1 MRHGLAAAVLLL
13 TAGCSSGFSQADI
26 DEAVAEALAEQATTT
41 TVPTSD
47 RVETAPQITAATPP
61 SSTTTAVS
69 SSTTTTEFVEPGIA
83 VVGPHAFEC
92 GIALEGI
99 YVQMLNIEANIE
111 NLLLPHLDEPDAI
124 DDAVYILLQYQE
136 LVTSVAEGC
145 TPWYEELS
153 VAINGEGS
161 ETWSLL
167 P

>member
-1 MRHGLAAAVLLL
+1 MKRGLAAAVLLL

-26 DEAVAEALAEQATTT
+26 DEAVAEALADQAIATTMPAS
-41 TVPTSD
+41 V
-47 RVETAPQITAATPP
+47 RVETAPQNTGASPP
-61 SSTTTAVS
+61 
-69 SSTTTTEFVEPGIA
+69 SSTTTTEFAEPGIA

-111 NLLLPHLDEPDAI
+111 NLLPHLDEPDAI
-124 DDAVYILLQYQE
+124 NDAVYVLRQYQE

-145 TPWYEELS
+145 TPWYQELS

>member
-13 TAGCSSGFSQADI
+13 TAGCSSGFSQADV

-47 RVETAPQITAATPP
+47 RVETAPQITAATP
-61 SSTTTAVS
+61 S
-69 SSTTTTEFVEPGIA
+69 SSTTSAEFVEPGIA
-83 VVGPHAFEC
+83 VVGPQAFEC

-99 YVQMLNIEANIE
+99 YGQMLNIEANIE
-111 NLLLPHLDEPDAI
+111 NLLLPHLGEPDAL

-161 ETWSLL
+161 ETWSIL

>member
-1 MRHGLAAAVLLL
+1 MRRGLAAAVLLL
-13 TAGCSSGFSQADI
+13 MAGCSSGFSQADI
-26 DEAVAEALAEQATTT
+26 DDAVAEALADQAVAT

-47 RVETAPQITAATPP
+47 RVETAPQN
-61 SSTTTAVS
+61 TTAS
-69 SSTTTTEFVEPGIA
+69 PPSSTTTTEFIEPGIA

-99 YVQMLNIEANIE
+99 YVQMLNIERHIE
-111 NLLLPHLDEPDAI
+111 NLLLPHLDEPDAM
-124 DDAVYILLQYQE
+124 DDAVYVLRQYHE

-153 VAINGEGS
+153 VAINGKGS

>member
-1 MRHGLAAAVLLL
+1 MRHGLAAAVLLLL

-41 TVPTSD
+41 TVPASD
-47 RVETAPQITAATPP
+47 RVENAPQITAATPG
-61 SSTTTAVS
+61 SSTI
-69 SSTTTTEFVEPGIA
+69 TTEFVEPGIA
-83 VVGPHAFEC
+83 VVGPYAFEC

-99 YVQMLNIEANIE
+99 HAQMLNIEANIE
-111 NLLLPHLDEPDAI
+111 KLLLTHLDEPDAI